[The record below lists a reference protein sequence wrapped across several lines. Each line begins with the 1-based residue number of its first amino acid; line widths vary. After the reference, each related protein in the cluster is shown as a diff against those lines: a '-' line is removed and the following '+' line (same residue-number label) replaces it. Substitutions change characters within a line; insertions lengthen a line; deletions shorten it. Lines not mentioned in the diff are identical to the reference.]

1 MQFLSDDNLVISRE
15 EHPFPKD
22 PSLVY
27 TGRLLAKF
35 LLSFTDENAIFG
47 SQV

>member
-1 MQFLSDDNLVISRE
+1 MQFLSDDGLVISRE
-15 EHPFPKD
+15 EHPFPRD

-35 LLSFTDENAIFG
+35 LLSFTNENAIFG
-47 SQV
+47 GRV